1 MASAGLNNMLWRYSC
16 QRTSPGFLLVRS
28 SPAFSPGDPEQGFR
42 SGCACRLVGER
53 EHGVGHPALE
63 AVVVHEQLGV
73 VAHYHG
79 HHVSGDR
86 QRPRWFPCCVPLA
99 SASPPSYVTTDAVRR
114 HGRRRAERSGT
125 TAAPSTCRST
135 TITASGACCTAS
147 RWPAISRP
155 DCRGAESSRS
165 PGAAQRPHGNRPE
178 VGHSAL
184 RVQVDAGGGGIGIQ
198 AVGQRRAAA
207 VHLQDGAVHE
217 DAQGHGA

>member
-1 MASAGLNNMLWRYSC
+1 MLWRYSC

-63 AVVVHEQLGV
+63 AVVVHEQFGV

-86 QRPRWFPCCVPLA
+86 QRLAGSRA
-99 SASPPSYVTTDAVRR
+99 SASPPSCVTTEAVRH

-125 TAAPSTCRST
+125 TAAPAPADQRLSRLPARVAPRHAGRRSAVLIAAAQSRPGHQVPRSGHTETVLTWATPPSAYRST
-135 TITASGACCTAS
+135 PVAEAAGYRRSVSSAPPQYTS
-147 RWPAISRP
+147 RMERSTKMRRVTVP
-155 DCRGAESSRS
+155 DS
-165 PGAAQRPHGNRPE
+165 P
-178 VGHSAL
+178 
-184 RVQVDAGGGGIGIQ
+184 
-198 AVGQRRAAA
+198 
-207 VHLQDGAVHE
+207 
-217 DAQGHGA
+217 